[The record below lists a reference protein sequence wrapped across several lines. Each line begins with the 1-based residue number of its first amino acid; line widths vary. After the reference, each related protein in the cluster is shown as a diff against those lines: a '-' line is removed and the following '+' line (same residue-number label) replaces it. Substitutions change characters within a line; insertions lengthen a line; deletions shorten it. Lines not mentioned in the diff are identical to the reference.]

1 MIRVRQY
8 VSLRLVICL
17 ALVCLCS
24 ACSTRLNIPDF
35 GEIYTRSAMYHGI
48 DRNPIIVIPGV
59 LGSKLKDEVSGKSIW
74 GAFGGGYA
82 DPSVDEEMRLIALPI
97 KEGIPLKD
105 LRDKVVP
112 NGVLDQITVNLWAL
126 PVRVRAYIDIIG
138 TLGAGGYRDQQLAL
152 SGAVEYG
159 DKHFT
164 CFQFGYDWR
173 RDNVDS
179 VKALHRYIL
188 EKRSRR

>member
-1 MIRVRQY
+1 MVRGIQY
-8 VSLRLVICL
+8 SLPREIFYL
-17 ALVCLCS
+17 ALVFLCS
-24 ACSTRLNIPDF
+24 ACTKSLIIPGF

-59 LGSKLKDEVSGKSIW
+59 LGSKLKDKASGKSIW

-97 KEGIPLKD
+97 KEGIPLKE
-105 LRDKVVP
+105 LRDEVVS
-112 NGVLDQITVNLWAL
+112 NGVLDQITVNLLAL

-138 TLGAGGYRDQQLAL
+138 TLGAGGYRDQQLVL
-152 SGAVEYG
+152 SGAVDYG

-164 CFQFGYDWR
+164 CFQFGYD
-173 RDNVDS
+173 
-179 VKALHRYIL
+179 
-188 EKRSRR
+188 